1 MEEELIQ
8 FSEWERLD
16 LRVGEIKKVEDIPG
30 SDKLYKITLDVGEE
44 IGERIICAGL
54 KNHYSKEEL
63 KGKKVIYFSNLAPR
77 KMRGIESKGM
87 LLAAVSDDHEEVVL
101 ISPEEDIKN
110 GSRIS

>member
-63 KGKKVIYFSNLAPR
+63 KGKK
-77 KMRGIESKGM
+77 
-87 LLAAVSDDHEEVVL
+87 
-101 ISPEEDIKN
+101 
-110 GSRIS
+110 